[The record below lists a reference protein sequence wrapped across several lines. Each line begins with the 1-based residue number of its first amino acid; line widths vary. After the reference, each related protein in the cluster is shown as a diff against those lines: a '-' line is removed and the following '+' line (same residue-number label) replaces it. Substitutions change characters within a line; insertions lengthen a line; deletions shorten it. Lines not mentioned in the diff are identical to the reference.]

1 MLFAQIVNVVSG
13 NSHEIFHDMVLMVY
27 DVPLNFDETLNF
39 REFSLNFR
47 VSLEFLLENTMTL
60 QSPTSA
66 YNSF

>member
-1 MLFAQIVNVVSG
+1 
-13 NSHEIFHDMVLMVY
+13 MVY

>member
-1 MLFAQIVNVVSG
+1 MLFAQIVNVASG
-13 NSHEIFHDMVLMVY
+13 NSHEIFQDMVLMVY

-60 QSPTSA
+60 QSSTSA